1 MYVYIYIYIYKERE
15 RGRERDIT
23 EINSIVCKTTDL
35 VFVLPCTLSICN
47 NIYICNYNNNT
58 TFFLRFALLFLV
70 VVSPLFKDLRP
81 YCMRWYASMR
91 WYLCQYAFANNS
103 SVMVGVSSWCGRYR
117 YSSREDPLQAIVCG
131 SYKFRRLLIL

>member
-70 VVSPLFKDLRP
+70 VISPLFKDLYDSIVCGGMP
-81 YCMRWYASMR
+81 ICGGMPV
-91 WYLCQYAFANNS
+91 CFC
-103 SVMVGVSSWCGRYR
+103 SVMVGVSSWCGRNR

-131 SYKFRRLLIL
+131 SYKFRRQLIL

>member
-47 NIYICNYNNNT
+47 NILNIY
-58 TFFLRFALLFLV
+58 
-70 VVSPLFKDLRP
+70 
-81 YCMRWYASMR
+81 M
-91 WYLCQYAFANNS
+91 
-103 SVMVGVSSWCGRYR
+103 
-117 YSSREDPLQAIVCG
+117 
-131 SYKFRRLLIL
+131 